1 MLVLPYHR
9 YLIDGHVCAVCVLP
23 LHSTAWPEWLVHCKL
38 GTTHP
43 LPLTARP
50 VSQRADHSDETMQD
64 LFNAGYKKDQ
74 VLDALRQ
81 LPVHPAM
88 KRAVTNLKNR
98 GETTFLCLSN
108 SNEVY
113 IGTILEVSTAL
124 VEAGLW
130 ADGTTAFVSRSLAS
144 DVSAYCGFR
153 PDTLLSTPGPHATHI
168 RSGASLTSDRST
180 A

>member
-1 MLVLPYHR
+1 MHIACMCCGLRAACHR
-9 YLIDGHVCAVCVLP
+9 
-23 LHSTAWPEWLVHCKL
+23 HSPRALA
-38 GTTHP
+38 TTHRTLLAP
-43 LPLTARP
+43 LAARIANP
-50 VSQRADHSDETMQD
+50 SDETMED

-113 IGTILEVSTAL
+113 IGTILEVS
-124 VEAGLW
+124 
-130 ADGTTAFVSRSLAS
+130 
-144 DVSAYCGFR
+144 
-153 PDTLLSTPGPHATHI
+153 
-168 RSGASLTSDRST
+168 
-180 A
+180 

>member
-1 MLVLPYHR
+1 M
-9 YLIDGHVCAVCVLP
+9 
-23 LHSTAWPEWLVHCKL
+23 E
-38 GTTHP
+38 
-43 LPLTARP
+43 
-50 VSQRADHSDETMQD
+50 D

-113 IGTILEVSTAL
+113 IGTILEVGTKARVRSA
-124 VEAGLW
+124 AGW
-130 ADGTTAFVSRSLAS
+130 PDEGPEIVSIERCQWDGHI
-144 DVSAYCGFR
+144 SAVC
-153 PDTLLSTPGPHATHI
+153 
-168 RSGASLTSDRST
+168 
-180 A
+180 

>member
-1 MLVLPYHR
+1 M
-9 YLIDGHVCAVCVLP
+9 
-23 LHSTAWPEWLVHCKL
+23 E
-38 GTTHP
+38 
-43 LPLTARP
+43 
-50 VSQRADHSDETMQD
+50 D

-113 IGTILEVSTAL
+113 IGTILEVGIKARVRSA
-124 VEAGLW
+124 AGW
-130 ADGTTAFVSRSLAS
+130 
-144 DVSAYCGFR
+144 
-153 PDTLLSTPGPHATHI
+153 PDEGQEI
-168 RSGASLTSDRST
+168 V
-180 A
+180 